1 MKRIATL
8 ALVLA
13 LAAALVGCGSDGD
26 DSSSPT
32 DKTSSTATE
41 SGGSGGGGGDGDGG
55 GASGACGSLD
65 GEDGVIRS
73 FCDGSATVTFDIGGT
88 KGEIGGGTCEL
99 SGGYFTLNAGTVVD
113 GTFKGTKPDYAGILL
128 PPEDGPFTSEAV
140 TLTITHEGT
149 ATIVSQVTG
158 THDAKS
164 GSFEGTTIEGE
175 KVTGSFTC

>member
-26 DSSSPT
+26 DSSAPG
-32 DKTSSTATE
+32 DKTASTA
-41 SGGSGGGGGDGDGG
+41 SDAGGGGEGGGG
-55 GASGACGSLD
+55 GASGGGCGSHD

-99 SGGYFTLNAGTVVD
+99 SGGFFALNAGTVVD
-113 GTFKGTKPDYAGILL
+113 GSFEGTKPDYAGILL
-128 PPEDGPFTSEAV
+128 PPEDGPFTSESV
-140 TLTITHEGT
+140 TLTITYGGE

-164 GSFEGTTIEGE
+164 GSFEGTSIEGA